1 MCDSTLTCYT
11 NGIDTEETLPNKH
24 LEHLEDLIFTGR
36 KEALTAVWSALN
48 KPELSVKWDGAPAIV
63 FGTNPANGKFF
74 VGTKSVFN
82 KVKVKI
88 CYTQEDIDQYYSA
101 TLRTFSVYACVIFLI
116 SLELSKGTSLVSA
129 VVLFTVL
136 ILLSIGSLPRLVITL
151 SLLHILLT
159 QKYLRMLMLALG
171 LAWSLRLALC
181 F

>member
-1 MCDSTLTCYT
+1 M
-11 NGIDTEETLPNKH
+11 
-24 LEHLEDLIFTGR
+24 
-36 KEALTAVWSALN
+36 
-48 KPELSVKWDGAPAIV
+48 
-63 FGTNPANGKFF
+63 ANGMSSI
-74 VGTKSVFN
+74 VSWLIMASVSESLPPGAMGN
-82 KVKVKI
+82 ASANEQVMVQKGV
-88 CYTQEDIDQYYSA
+88 SASSSSAA